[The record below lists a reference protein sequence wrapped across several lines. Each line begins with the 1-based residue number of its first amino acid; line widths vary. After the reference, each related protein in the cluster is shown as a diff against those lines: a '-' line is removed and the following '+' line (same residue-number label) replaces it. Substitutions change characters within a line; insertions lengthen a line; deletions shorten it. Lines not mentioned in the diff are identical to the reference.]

1 MFATIWET
9 VFTHPFLNL
18 MILFYHLFS
27 DNLGLAIL
35 GIAVIARLLMI
46 PLVKKQT
53 KMTKQMAML
62 RPELDKL
69 QKKYGN
75 DKEKLDRSRL
85 KLYGG

>member
-1 MFATIWET
+1 MFATIWGT

-18 MILFYHLFS
+18 MILFYHFFG

-35 GIAVIARLLMI
+35 GIAVVARLLMI

-62 RPELDKL
+62 SLNLISYR
-69 QKKYGN
+69 
-75 DKEKLDRSRL
+75 RSMGTIKRN
-85 KLYGG
+85 